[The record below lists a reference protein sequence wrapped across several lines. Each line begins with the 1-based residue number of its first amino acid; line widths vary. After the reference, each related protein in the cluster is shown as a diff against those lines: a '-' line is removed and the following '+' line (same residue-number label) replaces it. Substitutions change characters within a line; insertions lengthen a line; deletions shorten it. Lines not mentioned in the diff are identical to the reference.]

1 MTLKI
6 ILASHGE
13 LAKGM
18 KNTLNMIVGD
28 QANIKAYSAYDE
40 ENIDFVSDINKEIQ
54 NRNDE
59 ELIIVTDV
67 MGGSV
72 NNAMTELV
80 LKNPD
85 VFLVTGMNLP
95 FILSLATYCG
105 RVDFE
110 AINNLVIE
118 GRKGLIN
125 VNEVIQ
131 IIKEE

>member
-1 MTLKI
+1 MKI

-95 FILSLATYCG
+95 FVLSLATYCG
-105 RVDFE
+105 CVDFE

-131 IIKEE
+131 TIKEE

>member
-1 MTLKI
+1 MKI

-95 FILSLATYCG
+95 FVLSLATYCS

-131 IIKEE
+131 TIKEE